1 VRLRIVHQL
10 SLLLSFSVLLAA
22 AAISVAVAWNLR
34 SGFSDY
40 LQIRD
45 QAELNRLAER
55 VSVLHRDDPAL
66 NRLRGAPE
74 AMRNVIESASPS
86 GTNRETHDPLSNIL
100 RRTYIVDLQGRS
112 IAGHPIGGSAALLRS
127 PIRIGGNVVA
137 YALLPKAPNL
147 ESVDADFLQH
157 QYWRLGVVVCIT
169 TIAAFICALWV
180 ARRWTRPLHALRL
193 ATERFASGDF
203 NVGLLDCQSQSQTQE
218 IAQLSDAIRRMA
230 ESLQALEGARR
241 QWLAQISHELRT
253 PLTVLRGELEAIHE
267 GARKPTPEIL
277 TTLRD
282 EAQHLTRLVND
293 LHILAIADL
302 DGVPCSFD
310 WGDATAHIESTALR
324 YVPLANQAGLS
335 LDIQAGPSASVYWDF
350 DRIAQLVRG
359 LLDNS
364 LRYTLAPGKLEIKW
378 HIDSVARMFAMTVTD
393 SAPSVAPDELGKI
406 FEPLFRAKN
415 LKHLSTRTH
424 RNGSGLGLA
433 IAKAITIAH
442 GGTIVAR
449 LSNMGG
455 LAIEVRLPL
464 EAR

>member
-1 VRLRIVHQL
+1 V
-10 SLLLSFSVLLAA
+10 
-22 AAISVAVAWNLR
+22 
-34 SGFSDY
+34 
-40 LQIRD
+40 
-45 QAELNRLAER
+45 
-55 VSVLHRDDPAL
+55 
-66 NRLRGAPE
+66 PE
-74 AMRNVIESASPS
+74 N
-86 GTNRETHDPLSNIL
+86 
-100 RRTYIVDLQGRS
+100 
-112 IAGHPIGGSAALLRS
+112 
-127 PIRIGGNVVA
+127 
-137 YALLPKAPNL
+137 
-147 ESVDADFLQH
+147 QH
-157 QYWRLGVVVCIT
+157 
-169 TIAAFICALWV
+169 
-180 ARRWTRPLHALRL
+180 
-193 ATERFASGDF
+193 
-203 NVGLLDCQSQSQTQE
+203 
-218 IAQLSDAIRRMA
+218 
-230 ESLQALEGARR
+230 
-241 QWLAQISHELRT
+241 
-253 PLTVLRGELEAIHE
+253 
-267 GARKPTPEIL
+267 PEIL

-310 WGDATAHIESTALR
+310 WGDANVHLENAAQLYI
-324 YVPLANQAGLS
+324 PLATQAGLS

-378 HIDSVARMFAMTVTD
+378 HIDFVARMFAITVTD

-415 LKHLSTRTH
+415 LKHLSARTN

-442 GGTIVAR
+442 GGTIAAT

-464 EAR
+464 EAQ